1 MQHLSENCCILGT
14 RYGESS
20 NIQKKF
26 EIQIQLQSLFA
37 TQVWCTLTNLVLVYA
52 AEQEQKFNIGA
63 LLVRLGGGW
72 RLEAACNAAIVC
84 G

>member
-1 MQHLSENCCILGT
+1 MKVRKFKSVRKFKQKI
-14 RYGESS
+14 SS
-20 NIQKKF
+20 RFNF
-26 EIQIQLQSLFA
+26 NSNPFFA

-72 RLEAACNAAIVC
+72 RLEAACNAAIVPRSWQARV
-84 G
+84 